1 MSKLTDLTAIHNL
14 EDRYPFNEAELEI
27 LVRCHDHVSNEDD
40 KSDFIM
46 KLALASP
53 YSYFFLPGDAMA
65 DRVLWIEDNILP
77 AGFANELRAA
87 TSTDA
92 FVEYANQGEER
103 SLERFIEGVADT
115 GRRGTKE
122 ALRVLYRLVDD
133 PRPEEL
139 ADFCIRL
146 AVASD
151 TLVAPN
157 LIKPAALQ
165 KLEALQPTAD
175 ALAGSLRDF
184 CQDKPL
190 DSKMFMLW
198 AEEKF
203 PMLSS
208 PLSTFIQNLLF
219 HGHDIPRSLV
229 PYQFPHL
236 EHASDIFPLL
246 YSPELGSLSFT
257 STQFG
262 GKVSSS
268 VQLTFFVQKF
278 AIFLKMHSLLEHD
291 SGIACTRL
299 FSTDDPSIAWN
310 GLY

>member
-1 MSKLTDLTAIHNL
+1 MSKITDLTAIHNL

-27 LVRCHDHVSNEDD
+27 LVRCHDHVSNVGD

-65 DRVLWIEDNILP
+65 DRVLWIEDYILP

-92 FVEYANQGEER
+92 FVEYANQGEEK

-122 ALRVLYRLVDD
+122 ALRVLYRLVDE
-133 PRPEEL
+133 PQPEEL

-146 AVASD
+146 AVASE

-157 LIKPAALQ
+157 FNKSAVLE
-165 KLEALQPTAD
+165 KLEALQPTAE
-175 ALAGSLRDF
+175 ALSASLTDF
-184 CQDKPL
+184 CKGNPL
-190 DSKMFMLW
+190 TSKMFILW

-208 PLSTFIQNLLF
+208 PLSSFVQNLLF
-219 HGHDIPRSLV
+219 HGHDFPRALV
-229 PYQFPHL
+229 PYHFPQL
-236 EHASDIFPLL
+236 EHASDVFNLQ
-246 YSPELGSLSFT
+246 YSPELVSLSFT
-257 STQFG
+257 STLFG
-262 GKVSSS
+262 GKVSSL
-268 VQLTFFVQKF
+268 V
-278 AIFLKMHSLLEHD
+278 
-291 SGIACTRL
+291 
-299 FSTDDPSIAWN
+299 
-310 GLY
+310 